1 MIVPYIIY
9 EMKERKYKAYNPMH
23 STHMRKEISTSVTLM
38 L

>member
-9 EMKERKYKAYNPMH
+9 EMKDRKYYAYNPMQ
-23 STHMRKEISTSVTLM
+23 SSHMRKEISTSVILM